1 MKDLSEIRAEIN
13 RVDREL
19 VALFC
24 RRMDC
29 AKAVGEYKKE
39 NGVPVLNLDREKE
52 ILDRVEEEGG
62 EYGIYTRLM
71 YQNIMELS
79 RALQHKII
87 GTGKELRE
95 KLANATHTLERQDV
109 LVGYQGIE
117 GANSHEASQ
126 ILFPH
131 AQAPLQ
137 AVRRRVRR
145 GGQRRGAL
153 RRAARRELHGR
164 LRLGGL

>member
-95 KLANATHTLERQDV
+95 KLANATHTLER
-109 LVGYQGIE
+109 
-117 GANSHEASQ
+117 
-126 ILFPH
+126 
-131 AQAPLQ
+131 APLQ

-164 LRLGGL
+164 LRFGGL